1 MQTGGRISD
10 TNWKEL
16 YQHALLETDAVK
28 IPYQIAE
35 ARKAV
40 LDRVEQLHTKPV
52 CDENRLLHDATIFT
66 YPAERSCGKFVGLL
80 PVRPFFFGRIYF

>member
-1 MQTGGRISD
+1 MQTGDRISD

-16 YQHALLETDAVK
+16 YQHALLETDPAK

-35 ARKAV
+35 ARNAI

-52 CDENRLLHDATIFT
+52 CAENRMLHDAIGF
-66 YPAERSCGKFVGLL
+66 L
-80 PVRPFFFGRIYF
+80 RILQSEVVASS